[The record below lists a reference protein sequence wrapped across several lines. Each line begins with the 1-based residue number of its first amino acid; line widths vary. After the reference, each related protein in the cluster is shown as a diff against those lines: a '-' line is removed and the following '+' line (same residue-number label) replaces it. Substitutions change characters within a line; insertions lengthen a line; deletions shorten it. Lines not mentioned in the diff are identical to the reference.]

1 MTQLDVSSDRDS
13 RPHMGGAREPSP
25 LMETKCSS
33 NRSPDPPSAW
43 RELMPSARPPAPRSM
58 ALSLEGEYL
67 SGHERETLEEIMCSL
82 FRPKF
87 RDSESS

>member
-33 NRSPDPPSAW
+33 NRSPDPPSAC
-43 RELMPSARPPAPRSM
+43 RELIPSARPPAPRSSRS
-58 ALSLEGEYL
+58 AGR
-67 SGHERETLEEIMCSL
+67 GAVDAGP
-82 FRPKF
+82 RP
-87 RDSESS
+87 